1 MELYVEDVGTVTV
14 VSIVGEM
21 DGSTAPEAQD
31 KVLQILG
38 PGVRILL
45 DLTALEYMSSA
56 GARTLL
62 LIHRQITQNEGDL
75 ILAGLSIEIADMLAA
90 TGFLDYF
97 DVANTVD
104 DGLAMYGE

>member
-1 MELYVEDVGTVTV
+1 MKLYVEDVGNVTV
-14 VSIVGEM
+14 VSLVGEL
-21 DGSTAPEAQD
+21 DGNTAPDAQSQ
-31 KVLQILG
+31 VLDLMG
-38 PGVRILL
+38 PGVQILL
-45 DLTALEYMSSA
+45 DMTDLEYMSSA

-75 ILAGLSIEIADMLAA
+75 ILAGLNVEIADMLAA

-97 DVANTVD
+97 DVAASVD